1 MGGGVNVITSGPGGK
16 AGPSSSKGAG
26 GHPIPPGSKS
36 WWSVDSPE
44 VPPVPPEPDTPFPVP
59 WSGGTYQRSVMVS
72 GQHRMGFLSKDT
84 KATKTTSWALK
95 KTSYRVK
102 TNPLIGAHLPNY
114 FNKE

>member
-26 GHPIPPGSKS
+26 GDPIPPGSKR
-36 WWSVDSPE
+36 WCVDSPE